1 MSLPATIY
9 ARFSTMEQSK
19 GNSLERQL
27 EACQA
32 MCERH
37 NWETDSSRA
46 IVDEGR
52 SAFHGLNRAEGA
64 KLWNFEREVEA
75 GLYLNGHVFVVEH
88 LDRISRQGWEAAY
101 DFLKRLTSHG
111 VTVATVDGERIYP
124 AGERVPMGQVMEII
138 IKSELSLEEG
148 LKKSKRIKAVWKAK
162 RERAEA
168 GDRRAITTQTPSWI
182 EVDRSTREMR
192 LIPHRANVLNEIF
205 EWSAGGLG
213 GPSIINRL
221 NERNEPTWGPANNG
235 WQLGYVTRLLTN
247 RAVMGEYQPR
257 SRPRGNSPE
266 KAIPA
271 GEPILDFYPAAIT
284 AELFNRVQ
292 TARAARRGTGGKRGK
307 TQANL
312 FSGIARCAECFG
324 RMTYGSTRKAGNVI
338 KGTSGS
344 RKPITFVT
352 KTNHSFLQ
360 CDNAK
365 RGRGC
370 PNKTKIRYEFIEPSI
385 LENMLAFTASS
396 LRARAPREAQ
406 RLKQELAELERQI
419 EGKHARLTNLVDSFA
434 RTGSR
439 TIEDA
444 LLSLEAEVE
453 ADKSRAEASQHE
465 LEKLS
470 TAESPESTIEHIR
483 EIRGSLSNPD
493 PQVRLDA
500 RIRVNQTLKRFI
512 NSMLCDAD
520 GQTMIVFS
528 NYGAGITFD
537 RSGNCTDRS
546 ALNARHEGP
555 DGEPD
560 WHPDESAPGHPT
572 SA

>member
-1 MSLPATIY
+1 
-9 ARFSTMEQSK
+9 MEQSK
-19 GNSLERQL
+19 GNSLQRQL
-27 EACQA
+27 EACRA

-37 NWETDSSRA
+37 SWESDTSRE

-64 KLWNFEREVEA
+64 KLWEFEREAEA

-101 DFLKRLTSHG
+101 DFLKRLTGHG

-148 LKKSKRIKAVWKAK
+148 LKKSKRIKAAWKAK

-168 GDRRAITTQTPSWI
+168 GDRSAITSITPSWI
-182 EVDRSTREMR
+182 EVDRSNRKMR
-192 LIPHRANVLNEIF
+192 LVPHRAKVLNEIF

-213 GPSIINRL
+213 GPSIVNRL
-221 NERNEPTWGPANNG
+221 NERNEPTWGPADNG

-266 KAIPA
+266 KAVPA
-271 GEPILDFYPAAIT
+271 GEPILDFYPPAIT

-292 TARAARRGTGGKRGK
+292 AARAARRGTGGKRGK

-312 FSGIARCAECFG
+312 FSGIARCAECIG
-324 RMTYGSTRKAGNVI
+324 PMTYGSTRKAGNVI
-338 KGTSGS
+338 RGTSGS

-352 KTNHSFLQ
+352 KTDHSFLQ

-365 RGRGC
+365 RRRGC

-385 LENMLAFTASS
+385 LENMLAFTADS
-396 LRARAPREAQ
+396 LRTDAPQESQ
-406 RLKQELAELERQI
+406 RMKQELAELKRQI
-419 EGKHARLTNLVDSFA
+419 DGKLARLANLVDSFA

-444 LLSLEAEVE
+444 LLLIEAEVE
-453 ADKSRAEASQHE
+453 ADKSRVETVQRE
-465 LEKLS
+465 LEQLS
-470 TAESPESTIEHIR
+470 AAETPESTIEHMR
-483 EIRGSLSNPD
+483 EIRGSLSHPD

-512 NSMLCDAD
+512 NSMHCDAN
-520 GQTMIVFS
+520 GQTMIVFG

-537 RSGNCTDRS
+537 RYGNCADRS
-546 ALNARHEGP
+546 ALNARYEGP

-560 WHPDESAPGHPT
+560 WHPDDVAAE
-572 SA
+572 